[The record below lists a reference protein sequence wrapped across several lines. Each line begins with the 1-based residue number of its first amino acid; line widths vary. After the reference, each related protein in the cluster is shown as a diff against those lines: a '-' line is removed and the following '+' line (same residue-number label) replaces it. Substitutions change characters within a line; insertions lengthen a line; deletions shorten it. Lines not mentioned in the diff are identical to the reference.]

1 MLIQALSYVDILKII
16 SKDII
21 NTNLIS
27 NYSPQILGTLKNE
40 DRVNLIFT
48 CSKNLE
54 KLNMNSLLKDSI
66 TLLDGK
72 GGGSAILAQGGGRNN
87 GNLESALS
95 YTFNKIEK
103 ML

>member
-1 MLIQALSYVDILKII
+1 MS
-16 SKDII
+16 
-21 NTNLIS
+21 
-27 NYSPQILGTLKNE
+27 
-40 DRVNLIFT
+40 
-48 CSKNLE
+48 
-54 KLNMNSLLKDSI
+54 SLLKDSI

-95 YTFNKIEK
+95 YTFNKIER